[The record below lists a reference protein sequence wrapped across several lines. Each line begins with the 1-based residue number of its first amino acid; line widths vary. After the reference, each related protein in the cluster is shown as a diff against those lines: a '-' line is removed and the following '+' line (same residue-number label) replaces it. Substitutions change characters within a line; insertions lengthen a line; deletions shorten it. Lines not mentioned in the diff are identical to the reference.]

1 MEPKPARLLRAAS
14 IFEKRRW
21 FSQRLN
27 PSSRFRAFSLAEAAG
42 LERVGVSVAWLAPGK
57 ESFAFH
63 AHRYEEEWLYILEGS
78 GLSIMGDE
86 EAPIAAGDFIAFPAP
101 SVAHV
106 LRNTGSGDLVYLMG
120 GENLPVEVIEYPRL
134 GKTYMLLSRRA
145 SGKPRTEFYELGQA
159 EFPFGPAADEPD
171 ES

>member
-1 MEPKPARLLRAAS
+1 MERKPARLLRAAS

-27 PSSRFRAFSLAEAAG
+27 PSSRFQACSLAEAAG
-42 LERVGVSVAWLAPGK
+42 LERVGVSIAWLPPGK

-63 AHRYEEEWLYILEGS
+63 AHRYEEEWLYILEGR

-86 EAPIAAGDFIAFPAP
+86 EAPIGAGDFIAFPTP

-106 LRNTGSGDLVYLMG
+106 LRNTGDADLVYLMG
-120 GENLPVEVIEYPRL
+120 GENRPVEVIDYPHL
-134 GKTYMLLSRRA
+134 GKSYMLVSRQA
-145 SGKPRTEFYELGQA
+145 SGKPRTEFYELGEP
-159 EFPFGPAADEPD
+159 EFPFGPV
-171 ES
+171 